1 MLKIICIL
9 FIVSFNSAYSHDLDL
24 EYSEFQNKI
33 SYKLMAS
40 NHKKNKKDREKKK
53 SSLIIKLMKEN

>member
-24 EYSEFQNKI
+24 EYSEFQNQI
-33 SYKLMAS
+33 SYKLIAN
-40 NHKKNKKDREKKK
+40 NHKKNKEKKK
-53 SSLIIKLMKEN
+53 ESENHKKMD